1 MRLRKQIRIDN
12 LKNEI
17 RRRGNPW
24 DRLIYFGLVGGF
36 LLWMFDIFLG
46 DYFYLRADG
55 LVLSDSVVLAT
66 QFTAQFTDLTVV
78 EGGEAK
84 RGQEVVR
91 VRSKEVEETL
101 AKLSTELANAL
112 ARKSQLSVRLKVI
125 ESVRD
130 MALHSVQSARVSRVK
145 GEALISGNLISNKR
159 VSELIDSE
167 LKSTILTAEMAAEE
181 IGIKQE
187 LPILSAAIDEASQAR
202 DRLKGG
208 YNEGRIDSPVDGV
221 VGRLPVSLG
230 SVARIGEPLMTI
242 YTGTPYILAYVPE
255 GALYSLRLGDEVK
268 INVGVN
274 NYRGSIS
281 HIFPVTSQLPKEF
294 QDSVRQP
301 ARAQAIR
308 IKFADGESPP
318 TLFAKPRISTPSW
331 LSQLLSG
338 GAASAKSRS

>member
-1 MRLRKQIRIDN
+1 MRLRKSIRIDT

-24 DRLIYFGLVGGF
+24 DRFIYLGLVGAF
-36 LLWMFDIFLG
+36 LMWMFDIFLG

-66 QFTAQFTDLTVV
+66 QFTAQITDLTVV

-101 AKLSTELANAL
+101 AKLSTDLANAL

-125 ESVRD
+125 ESVRE
-130 MALHSVQSARVSRVK
+130 MAQHSVNAARVSRVK
-145 GEALISGNLISNKR
+145 GEALISSNLISNKR

-167 LKSTILTAEMAAEE
+167 LKNTILTAEMAAEE

-187 LPILSAAIDEASQAR
+187 LPVLSAAIEEASQAR
-202 DRLKGG
+202 GRLKES

-221 VGRLPVSLG
+221 VGRLPVSIG
-230 SVARIGEPLMTI
+230 SVSRIGEPLMAI
-242 YTGTPYILAYVPE
+242 YAGTPYVLAYVPE
-255 GALYSLRLGDEVK
+255 GALFTLRLGDEVK
-268 INVGVN
+268 INVGMK
-274 NYRGSIS
+274 NYMGAIS
-281 HIFPVTSQLPKEF
+281 HIFPVTSQLPKGF
-294 QDSVRQP
+294 QDAMRQP
-301 ARAQAIR
+301 PRAQVIR
-308 IKFADGESPP
+308 IKFADGALPP
-318 TLFAKPRISTPSW
+318 TLFAKPRISSPSW
-331 LSQLLSG
+331 LPQLFAGS
-338 GAASAKSRS
+338 SANAKPRS